1 MSRRRFG
8 IKAIS
13 QTEVG
18 ASRSGRHPRA
28 LPALPI
34 QSRFVPTTCKLGQ
47 RRLAIIT
54 SPDSLQ
60 GCLLGSN
67 LEGRWLWTT
76 RQPAMTACPIA
87 GPVRCTRTA

>member
-8 IKAIS
+8 TKAIS

-18 ASRSGRHPRA
+18 SSRSGRHPFP

-47 RRLAIIT
+47 RRLAMIA
-54 SPDSLQ
+54 SPDCLQ

-67 LEGRWLWTT
+67 VEGR
-76 RQPAMTACPIA
+76 
-87 GPVRCTRTA
+87 

>member
-8 IKAIS
+8 TKAIS

-18 ASRSGRHPRA
+18 ESRSGRHPS

-47 RRLAIIT
+47 RRLAMIA
-54 SPDSLQ
+54 SPDCLQ

-67 LEGRWLWTT
+67 VEGR
-76 RQPAMTACPIA
+76 
-87 GPVRCTRTA
+87 